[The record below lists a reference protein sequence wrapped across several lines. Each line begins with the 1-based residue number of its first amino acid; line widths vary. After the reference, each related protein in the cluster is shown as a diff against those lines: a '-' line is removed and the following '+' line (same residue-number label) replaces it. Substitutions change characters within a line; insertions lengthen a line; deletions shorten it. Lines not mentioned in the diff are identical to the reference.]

1 MLNKNKINRIITCII
16 SIIVLVI
23 IDQVTKAWAV
33 ARLESR
39 PPIELIKGAL
49 EFYYLPNGNTGAAFG
64 MLQGHQGLFLI
75 IACVIS
81 VVLFIIIYSMPL
93 DKKYDSLVIVMTMII
108 SGGIGN
114 MIDRIRLDYVI
125 DFIYISLINFPIFNV
140 ADMYVSI
147 GTVVL
152 CVLLL
157 FCYKE
162 EDITIIEKNVTNIF
176 KKNNH

>member
-1 MLNKNKINRIITCII
+1 
-16 SIIVLVI
+16 
-23 IDQVTKAWAV
+23 
-33 ARLESR
+33 
-39 PPIELIKGAL
+39 
-49 EFYYLPNGNTGAAFG
+49 
-64 MLQGHQGLFLI
+64 
-75 IACVIS
+75 
-81 VVLFIIIYSMPL
+81 MPL

-147 GTVVL
+147 GTFVL
-152 CVLLL
+152 CVLFL